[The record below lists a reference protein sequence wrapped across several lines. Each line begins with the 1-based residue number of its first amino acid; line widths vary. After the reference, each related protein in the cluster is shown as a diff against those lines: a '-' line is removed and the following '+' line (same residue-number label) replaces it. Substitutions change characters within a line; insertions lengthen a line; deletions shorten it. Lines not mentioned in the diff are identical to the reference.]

1 VVDGNNTI
9 TKNEN
14 DEAATEECEYTIGQS
29 IKKFSKLKQTTI
41 FNQFFI
47 LLRIFVR
54 FDYYDNNLDYIHYL
68 GYSHKPIKKGKEAH
82 NLDIECFSYWYPAF

>member
-9 TKNEN
+9 IKNEN
-14 DEAATEECEYTIGQS
+14 DEAATEECVYSMGQS
-29 IKKFSKLKQTTI
+29 IKDFSKFKKKTYF

-54 FDYYDNNLDYIHYL
+54 FDYYAYNLGYIHYL
-68 GYSHKPIKKGKEAH
+68 GDSHKPI
-82 NLDIECFSYWYPAF
+82 